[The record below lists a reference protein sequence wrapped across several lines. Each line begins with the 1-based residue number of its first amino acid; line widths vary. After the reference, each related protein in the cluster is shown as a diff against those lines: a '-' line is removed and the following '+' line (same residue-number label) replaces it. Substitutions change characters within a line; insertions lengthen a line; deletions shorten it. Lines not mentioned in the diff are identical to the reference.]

1 MKVRIPG
8 RDKLTSKMK
17 KAAVDASIEELR
29 GLMPKVVCNVEA
41 IILWQLHE
49 QFGFGKKRLLQFY
62 NATSGMIDG
71 MLDYYCYDTD
81 EDAIWI
87 CERKLREQIGIDL
100 ANLKSPF
107 SVNIKVK

>member
-17 KAAVDASIEELR
+17 RAAVDASIEELR
-29 GLMPKVVCNVEA
+29 SLMPKVVRNVEA

-49 QFGFGKKRLLQFY
+49 QFGFGKKRLLEFY

-81 EDAIWI
+81 EDAIWL
-87 CERKLREQIGIDL
+87 CERKLRETVGIDL
-100 ANLKSPF
+100 SDLKSPF
-107 SVNIKVK
+107 TANIKVK